1 MIFLSKFDQKTDK
14 KCPFFFEGG
23 RGGYTAIACLPF
35 KSLGK
40 RGQEEY
46 GNALGGIRQCLG
58 RNTARPWE
66 EYGKASGG
74 IRQPT
79 QKCIFSCY
87 FLGWVDMGKDGVGK
101 LGGS

>member
-1 MIFLSKFDQKTDK
+1 MSV
-14 KCPFFFEGG
+14 FFEGG

>member
-1 MIFLSKFDQKTDK
+1 MSKFDQKTDK
-14 KCPFFFEGG
+14 RCTFFFEGG

-46 GNALGGIRQCLG
+46 GNALGGIRQGLG
-58 RNTARPWE
+58 RNTARPRE
-66 EYGKASGG
+66 EYGSPPRNAFF
-74 IRQPT
+74 RV
-79 QKCIFSCY
+79 IF
-87 FLGWVDMGKDGVGK
+87 WVDMGKDGVGK

>member
-1 MIFLSKFDQKTDK
+1 MSV
-14 KCPFFFEGG
+14 FFGRGEGWVYGNSVFAIQILREGG
-23 RGGYTAIACLPF
+23 P
-35 KSLGK
+35 
-40 RGQEEY
+40 
-46 GNALGGIRQCLG
+46 GGIRQCLG